1 MLRRLRKPAVMAVVA
16 GALAL
21 SLTVTTTQK
30 AEANPLVALPVV
42 AAAESIV
49 GGASLP
55 FVAPSL
61 LSIAIATNPVGWAI
75 GGTLAV
81 AAIGVGLYATRDY
94 WMPWVQDPLGSW
106 GKATGANP
114 SVDPVAGTRVW
125 PGLTMSG
132 GRSINTQVWQ
142 IDGNYSGSG
151 ATTSSLIGYAVQ
163 LYCKNPSTNV
173 VTQRKG
179 LFSTGFGTTIQGP
192 KSVQVYCSAA
202 GMGGTSSEVVVGG
215 VVGAPGADPV
225 LPAAGASG
233 IASYLGPANVYRWG
247 DALAGGGTPA
257 FDPRGADVKYKTT
270 SECVDAGG
278 VKTSITAESIGTDGA
293 VKFASCEAAGKGH
306 GTGNLSVVG
315 IAPGTTTETP
325 LWHMTPTADPA
336 MPLCDPQRPGSGC
349 KMTITIDSKPCTV
362 GTWECEHWTDLYK
375 DPATKPRVGCTY
387 GPYTLEVDQCKVM
400 EPAYRP
406 GGAPATDANIDGDPA
421 TQNNTQPSGSQYT
434 APGSPTVPGGAAT
447 GAPAGSTPEEQQCFP
462 QGWAMLN
469 PVEWVMKPVGCALKA
484 AFVPSKDVQTRVTGM
499 QAKFSDKVPISWF
512 GGSMTAVSGG
522 ACPTNWALDVAGEH
536 VSLICGTP
544 AEGILL
550 TFRPIMGAML
560 VIAALWPLIR
570 SLFYAAI
577 PIFKVTPS

>member
-114 SVDPVAGTRVW
+114 SAPAGSGALVW
-125 PGLTMSG
+125 PGLTTTGLNRVFTSSG
-132 GRSINTQVWQ
+132 GIQVAEFNMANTQPPTTGNNFVGWAVKVHCKNSDNSVTTYDKSTASGYSTLSAFVVQ
-142 IDGNYSGSG
+142 WTCNYSSQ
-151 ATTSSLIGYAVQ
+151 AI
-163 LYCKNPSTNV
+163 
-173 VTQRKG
+173 
-179 LFSTGFGTTIQGP
+179 
-192 KSVQVYCSAA
+192 
-202 GMGGTSSEVVVGG
+202 VG
-215 VVGAPGADPV
+215 VMVGAYGSDPAFQASCPGV
-225 LPAAGASG
+225 ASNCR
-233 IASYLGPANVYRWG
+233 YNGPANVYRWG
-247 DALAGGGTPA
+247 DFLNGGGTPA
-257 FDPRGADVKYKTT
+257 FDPRGANVKYKTT

-278 VKTSITAESIGTDGA
+278 VKTTITAESIGTDGA

-325 LWHMTPTADPA
+325 LWQMTPTADPA

-421 TQNNTQPSGSQYT
+421 TQNNTQPSGNQYT

-512 GGSMTAVSGG
+512 GGSMTGVSGG
-522 ACPTNWALDVAGEH
+522 SCPTNWALDVAGEH